1 MKPIIKFTSLKEIV
15 NKKGLRISRDCHSKL
30 DSLTNKLIDKAV
42 EKAKEENARQL
53 SPKHFEEEK

>member
-30 DSLTNKLIDKAV
+30 DSITNKIIDRAV
-42 EKAKEENARQL
+42 AKAKDDGARQL
-53 SPKHFEEEK
+53 SPKHFEE